1 MFFYCVE
8 EEIKEIKKQLNDSF
22 DVESRIIVKNN
33 QKIGLIYLKSMT
45 DGKVF
50 SESIYKVI
58 NEFDGEL
65 TNENLLNKVII
76 SNDVAEINKE
86 EVVQKILDGC
96 VIVLTGLSEKFVSSE
111 IQKYPQRTPSEP
123 PTTPVINGPR
133 EGFTE
138 DIKTNI
144 TLLRRRFYSKDL
156 VLTNLSVGR
165 YTKTKIVVA
174 YINGIA
180 DKRIVRKII
189 SRLKR
194 IDVDGI
200 IDSYYILECLQE
212 RPHSLFKQV
221 GFNEKPDVI
230 SAKMLEGRVAIIV
243 DNSPIVLT
251 LPFVI
256 IEDIQNSNDYYAN
269 HYYAGYLRIIRI
281 IGLLMAV
288 FGPGLFLSLR
298 LYHYY
303 ILPLKYLITIS
314 DTTQNIPFTPFIEI
328 LFVSLLFQI
337 LYEVSLRLP
346 SYLGLATSV
355 VGALILGDTGV
366 KAGLIS
372 PPTVI
377 IVALAKIAQY
387 TVPEQN
393 YQITIL
399 QFLFLILGGALGIFS
414 IVGGMIY
421 LVQYLTTI
429 DSYTAPYLAPFSP
442 KVDSDLN
449 DAIFKTSFTNMKQRP
464 QSFSNVN
471 KDRME

>member
-1 MFFYCVE
+1 MFFYNVE
-8 EEIKEIKKQLNDSF
+8 EEIKEIKKQLNNSF

-58 NEFDGEL
+58 NEFEGKL
-65 TNENLLNKVII
+65 TNENLLNKVIL
-76 SNDVAEINKE
+76 SNDVSEINKD

-96 VIVLTGLSEKFVSSE
+96 VIILTGNSEKFVSAE

-156 VLTNLSVGR
+156 VLTNLNVGR

-200 IDSYYILECLQE
+200 IDSYYILEYLQE

-328 LFVSLLFQI
+328 LFVSMLFQI

-399 QFLFLILGGALGIFS
+399 QLLFLILGGALGIFS

-429 DSYTAPYLAPFSP
+429 DSYSAPYLAPFTP
-442 KVDSDLN
+442 KVDSDLK

-471 KDRME
+471 KDRMK